1 MIGIGVIGAGYWGP
15 KHIRNF
21 NELPGARAT
30 MVSDLDP
37 NRLST
42 IQLQYPGIRTTTDF
56 RQLLASP
63 DVDAVVVVTP
73 VSTHARLAGEALQAN
88 KHVLVEKPLA
98 ATVAEA
104 EHLIQLAKEHNRV
117 LMVGHTFLY
126 NPAVHALRELVQ
138 GGSLGDIYYVDAQR
152 LNLGLFQRDI
162 NVMWDL
168 APHDISILL
177 YVLGTQPLAVG
188 ASGNA
193 YVQPGIEDVA
203 YMQLEFPHHIRASI
217 HVSWLDPNKVRQIT
231 VVGSKKM
238 AVYDDVATLDKI
250 RVYDKG
256 VDVPA
261 PTTSF
266 GEFQLSYRY
275 GEIRIPHVA
284 STEPLRLECQHF
296 LECVQ
301 RGSQPL
307 SDGAQGL
314 AVVRVLE
321 TAQAALKTATM
332 LSMSTGRPPATN
344 GHSLDGNGNGHNS
357 NTNGNGQAPG
367 MNGHQVLVGA
377 TRDHHA
383 SSGGE

>member
-21 NELPGARAT
+21 NELPGTRVT
-30 MVSDLDP
+30 MVSDLDTG
-37 NRLST
+37 RLGAV
-42 IQLQYPGIRTTTDF
+42 QALYPGIRTTTDY
-56 RQLLASP
+56 RQLLSSP

-73 VSTHARLAGEALQAN
+73 VSTHMRLAGEALQAG

-98 ATVAEA
+98 ASVKEA
-104 EHLIQLAKEHNRV
+104 ELLIQLAAEHDRV

-138 GGSLGDIYYVDAQR
+138 SGALGEIFYIDAQR

-177 YVLGTQPLAVG
+177 YVLGMEPLTVG
-188 ASGNA
+188 ATGTA

-203 YMQLEFPHHIRASI
+203 YMQLEFPSRVRASI
-217 HVSWLDPNKVRQIT
+217 HVSWLDPKKVRQIT

-238 AVYDDVATLDKI
+238 AVYDDVAALDKL

-256 VDVPA
+256 VDP
-261 PTTSF
+261 PELTPDI
-266 GEFQLSYRY
+266 GEFKLSYRY

-301 RGSQPL
+301 RGCEPVSG
-307 SDGAQGL
+307 GAQGL
-314 AVVRVLE
+314 TVVRVLE
-321 TAQAALKTATM
+321 TAQAALKTASM
-332 LSMSTGRPPATN
+332 LSVPASRSLQLDDVVRTWSDNRPASDPTRN
-344 GHSLDGNGNGHNS
+344 GDASEARQL
-357 NTNGNGQAPG
+357 QA
-367 MNGHQVLVGA
+367 VVG
-377 TRDHHA
+377 
-383 SSGGE
+383 

>member
-15 KHIRNF
+15 KHVRNF
-21 NELPGARAT
+21 NELPGTRTT
-30 MVSDLDP
+30 MVSDLDA
-37 NRLST
+37 NRLSM

-63 DVDAVVVVTP
+63 DVDAAVVVTP
-73 VSTHARLAGEALQAN
+73 VSTHARLAGEALQAG

-98 ATVAEA
+98 ASALEA
-104 EHLIQLAKEHNRV
+104 EHLIQLAREHHRV

-126 NPAVHALRELVQ
+126 NPAVLALRDLVHD
-138 GGSLGDIYYVDAQR
+138 GVLGEIFYVDAQR

-162 NVMWDL
+162 NVLWDL

-177 YVLGTQPLAVG
+177 YVLGAQPLAVG
-188 ASGNA
+188 ATGKA

-203 YMQLEFPHHIRASI
+203 YLQLGFPQGVSASV

-231 VVGSKKM
+231 VVGSKRM

-261 PTTSF
+261 PTSSF
-266 GEFQLSYRY
+266 GEFQLSYRH

-296 LECVQ
+296 LDCIQ
-301 RGSQPL
+301 HGSQPL

-314 AVVRVLE
+314 NVVRVLE
-321 TAQAALKTATM
+321 TAQAALKTSSM
-332 LSMSTGRPPATN
+332 LPIASAPAADTN
-344 GHSLDGNGNGHNS
+344 IGTFNGNGHVR
-357 NTNGNGQAPG
+357 GV
-367 MNGHQVLVGA
+367 NGHEVLVGVV
-377 TRDHHA
+377 
-383 SSGGE
+383 

>member
-1 MIGIGVIGAGYWGP
+1 LLLNTQAG
-15 KHIRNF
+15 
-21 NELPGARAT
+21 
-30 MVSDLDP
+30 
-37 NRLST
+37 
-42 IQLQYPGIRTTTDF
+42 
-56 RQLLASP
+56 
-63 DVDAVVVVTP
+63 
-73 VSTHARLAGEALQAN
+73 

-98 ATVAEA
+98 ATAADAER
-104 EHLIQLAKEHNRV
+104 LIQLAKEHNRV

-138 GGSLGDIYYVDAQR
+138 EGVLGEIFYVDAQR

-162 NVMWDL
+162 NVIWDL

-177 YVLGTQPLAVG
+177 YVLGMQPLSVG
-188 ASGNA
+188 ATGNA

-203 YMQLEFPHHIRASI
+203 YVQLGFQNGVRASI

-238 AVYDDVATLDKI
+238 AVYDDVSTLDKI

-256 VDVPA
+256 VDLPT
-261 PTTSF
+261 PTTNF

-296 LECVQ
+296 LECIQ
-301 RGSQPL
+301 GGRQPL

-321 TAQAALKTATM
+321 TAQAALKTASM
-332 LSMSTGRPPATN
+332 LSVPTGRASETN
-344 GHSLDGNGNGHNS
+344 GHIADRNGNGHAS
-357 NTNGNGQAPG
+357 DTNGNGHTPELKE
-367 MNGHQVLVGA
+367 HQVLVRA
-377 TRDHHA
+377 V
-383 SSGGE
+383 

>member
-1 MIGIGVIGAGYWGP
+1 MIGIGIIGAGYWGP

-21 NELPGARAT
+21 NELPGCRAT

-37 NRLST
+37 GRLSAV
-42 IQLQYPGIRTTTDF
+42 QSQYPGIRTTTDF
-56 RQLLASP
+56 RQLINSP

-73 VSTHARLAGEALQAN
+73 VSTHARLAGEALKAG
-88 KHVLVEKPLA
+88 KHVMVEKPLA
-98 ATVAEA
+98 ATTAEA
-104 EHLIQLAKEHNRV
+104 EHLIALAKEHNRV

-126 NPAVHALRELVQ
+126 NPAVHALKELIEDGV
-138 GGSLGDIYYVDAQR
+138 LGDIFYVDAQR

-177 YVLGTQPLAVG
+177 HILGSEPLAVG
-188 ASGNA
+188 ATGHA

-203 YMQLEFPHHIRASI
+203 YMQLGFNSNVRAAI

-250 RVYDKG
+250 RVFDKG
-256 VDVPA
+256 VDLPP

-296 LECVQ
+296 LDCIR
-301 RGSQPL
+301 RGTTPL

-321 TAQAALKTATM
+321 TAQMALKTASM
-332 LSMSTGRPPATN
+332 LSVSNGRPAEANSHAAADKHTN
-344 GHSLDGNGNGHNS
+344 GHTSDSNGH
-357 NTNGNGQAPG
+357 TNGHAPG
-367 MNGHQVLVGA
+367 VNGHQILVA
-377 TRDHHA
+377 A
-383 SSGGE
+383 A